1 MRRSGRFAAVPAFYC
16 SCAISVALIF
26 GLLAIGSQATWFSWL
41 KVGLGV
47 ALAVEGVLLARDW
60 RGARG
65 VLLER
70 LGRGRAQRHG
80 SLRRQLAGRA
90 WESGLQLL
98 GTAWMLAGL
107 LAAALGV
114 GRVVGSL

>member
-1 MRRSGRFAAVPAFYC
+1 MTRVQLLAFYC
-16 SCAISVALIF
+16 CCAISVALIF
-26 GLLAIGSQATWFSWL
+26 GLLAVGSHAAWFDWL

-47 ALAVEGVLLARDW
+47 VLAAEGFLLARDW

-65 VLLER
+65 LLLER
-70 LGRGRAQRHG
+70 LGRGRAHRQG

-98 GTAWMLAGL
+98 GTAWILAGL
-107 LAAALGV
+107 LAAGLGI
-114 GRVVGSL
+114 GGL